1 MVDDLKIIKKKYGE
15 EMMHFCR
22 DAFATILET
31 PGVLSNL
38 LLTYFEPSKELF
50 FDLQIE
56 NLVYDFKSFI
66 YRKLNNEE
74 PLVIN
79 GNKTPRELLASVG
92 YNLYECEDE
101 EDIQK
106 FKKYYAKG
114 EELCTFNGGRLNKCH
129 VFFAV
134 KKDVDNIK
142 REDFNNPKRQD
153 LYGTSVISIQFDR
166 NEAHTLSIKNRYN
179 HTVKN
184 PDATFSNNLDNIV
197 EGLTDSFEKY
207 YNLKQR
213 HINSFEI
220 PNYERDNQGKYYKYN
235 YEADGNYYC
244 PNNCVLVNHKAIKY
258 PKERYILADYFL
270 IDRQEKAIKCY
281 DEENID
287 SFPQFFQDNPI
298 KKIDL
303 EIIDNIKIVKIE
315 TTKGIVTLEL
325 DKRNRIVGLTNP
337 YIEEIGNL
345 FLWLNECLSKIELP
359 QVKVMGNDFLYQ
371 NLELKELNL
380 PQAKIIGQ
388 GFLYDNNNLKKIE
401 LPKVE
406 IIDNDFLIN
415 NESLSSIYMP
425 QVKKIGHTFLYNNKS
440 LTKIDLPKVEKID
453 SHFLYNNELLNEINM
468 PNVLD
473 IGECFMNH
481 NTALTKIDLPKVEII
496 KDDFLHNNESLY
508 GIYLPQVKIIGR
520 DFLYYNNNLKKIDL
534 PKVETIGSWFLYN
547 NESLMEINLPSAKT
561 IYDGFLYS
569 NKILKRIDIPYVTK
583 ICKNFLPKDKR
594 LQVINVLDENVYHQ
608 ILKEHINLYTLKQA
622 LLKMKKN
629 CSNTLKLQ
637 KKHG

>member
-22 DAFATILET
+22 DAFATILEE

-50 FDLQIE
+50 SDLQEE
-56 NLVYDFKSFI
+56 NLENDFKSFI
-66 YRKLNNEE
+66 YRKFNKEE
-74 PLVIN
+74 QVTITET
-79 GNKTPRELLASVG
+79 KTPQELLASVG
-92 YNLYECEDE
+92 YDLYECKNE

-106 FKKYYAKG
+106 FKKYYAPG
-114 EELCTFNGGRLNKCH
+114 EELCTFNGGRLNQCH

-142 REDFNNPKRQD
+142 REDFSNPKRQD
-153 LYGTSVISIQFDR
+153 LYGTSVISIQFDK

-179 HTVKN
+179 HTVDN

-197 EGLTDSFEKY
+197 EGLTDSFAEY
-207 YNLKQR
+207 YDLKQKY
-213 HINSFEI
+213 INEFEI
-220 PNYERDNQGKYYKYN
+220 SSYERDNQGKYYKYN
-235 YEADGNYYC
+235 YEMNGVHYC
-244 PNNCVLVNHKAIKY
+244 TNNCVLVEHEAIKY

-270 IDRQEKAIKCY
+270 IDRQEKTIKCY

-303 EIIDNIKIVKIE
+303 EIIDNTKIVKIE
-315 TTKGIVTLEL
+315 TTKGLVTLEL
-325 DKRNRIVGLTNP
+325 DKRNRIIGLTNP

-359 QVKVMGNDFLYQ
+359 QVKVIGNDFLYQ

-388 GFLYDNNNLKKIE
+388 GFLYDNNNLKKI
-401 LPKVE
+401 
-406 IIDNDFLIN
+406 
-415 NESLSSIYMP
+415 
-425 QVKKIGHTFLYNNKS
+425 
-440 LTKIDLPKVEKID
+440 
-453 SHFLYNNELLNEINM
+453 
-468 PNVLD
+468 
-473 IGECFMNH
+473 
-481 NTALTKIDLPKVEII
+481 DLPKVEII
-496 KDDFLHNNESLY
+496 KDDFLYNNLSLSKINLFQVKLIGRSFLY
-508 GIYLPQVKIIGR
+508 YNENLKDIYLPQI
-520 DFLYYNNNLKKIDL
+520 
-534 PKVETIGSWFLYN
+534 ETIGSWFLYN
-547 NESLMEINLPSAKT
+547 NESLTEINLPSAKT

-583 ICKNFLPKDKR
+583 IGKNFLENDKE
-594 LQVINVLDENVYHQ
+594 LQIINVLDKTVYYH
-608 ILKEHINLYTLKQA
+608 ILRKHINLYILKQA
-622 LLKMKKN
+622 LLKMKKS
-629 CSNTLKLQ
+629 CSNALKLQ
-637 KKHG
+637 KKHR